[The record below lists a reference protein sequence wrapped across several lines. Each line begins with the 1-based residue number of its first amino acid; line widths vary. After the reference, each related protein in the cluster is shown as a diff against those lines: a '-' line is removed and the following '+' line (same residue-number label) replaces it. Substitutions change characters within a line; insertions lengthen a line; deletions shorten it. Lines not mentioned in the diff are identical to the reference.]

1 MDTSTRW
8 PPAIDLTRSFSSGQ
22 GRKEGA
28 LTAFPDPG
36 VFKATRGF
44 LSSSIKF
51 QGTDGQTQTSQSKQL
66 FVRKETS

>member
-1 MDTSTRW
+1 MDPRTGW
-8 PPAIDLTRSFSSGQ
+8 PPARDHTRSFSSGQ

-28 LTAFPDPG
+28 LRAFPDPG
-36 VFKATRGF
+36 VFKAIRGF

-51 QGTDGQTQTSQSKQL
+51 QDTDGQPQTSQSKKF